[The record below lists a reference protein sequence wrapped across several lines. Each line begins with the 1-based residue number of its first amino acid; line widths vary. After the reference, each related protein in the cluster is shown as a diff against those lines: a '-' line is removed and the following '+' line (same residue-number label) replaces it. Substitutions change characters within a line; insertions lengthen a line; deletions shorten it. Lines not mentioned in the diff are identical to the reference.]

1 MRRHTIIQRR
11 ASIFLMVFGVVL
23 VSTTSCFLWPFG
35 SGGNGNGLGKEEKG
49 KPTPRGPIMT
59 FEVASTLRDAGRY
72 EEALKVYQQAVDSD
86 PTSPVAADA
95 LREIGGIYV
104 QMFDYQKAIDT
115 YQTLLTKFPAYR
127 DTEVVKK
134 RIEFAQVAQRVLEER
149 KAISTKP

>member
-1 MRRHTIIQRR
+1 MRRYTIIQRR
-11 ASIFLMVFGVVL
+11 ASILLMVFGVVL

-35 SGGNGNGLGKEEKG
+35 SGGNGLGKEEKG

-72 EEALKVYQQAVDSD
+72 EEALKVYQQAVESD

-115 YQTLLTKFPAYR
+115 YQTLLTKFPSYR
-127 DTEVVKK
+127 DAETVKK

-149 KAISTKP
+149 KAISSKP